1 MTGTVPTGASE
12 IFEPPFDFARH
23 EQEAVSAYLKVEQF
37 YKDLASV
44 AARVISECL
53 KQSDIGVHSVDFRAK
68 EPASLGR
75 KAAIPSETDRNSP
88 KYSDPLRDITD
99 LAGVRVITYFPET
112 LNLVDKI
119 IREEFEVVEKSNK
132 GDILLSQG
140 KFGYQSIHYLV
151 KINSSRSSLSEYS
164 RYAERVVEI
173 QVRTILQHAWAEIEH
188 DIQYKS
194 SYSIPKEIRR
204 RFHALA
210 GMLEIADREFQS
222 IQEADRTLS
231 DQADT
236 NVQSG
241 KLEVVE
247 ITPKALKTYLDRKM
261 GSDGRMTEWSYDWT
275 TKLLKRLGFD
285 NLDQVEEA
293 ISEYD
298 DRELSYIA
306 EGSQVGQLNRFE
318 TVLLAALGDKFLER
332 HAWASEPWFRSRR
345 ERILTKFAKRG
356 VAVGTYD
363 PIGASIRD

>member
-1 MTGTVPTGASE
+1 MSHQLPSTSLEGSGDD
-12 IFEPPFDFARH
+12 FDFDRH
-23 EQEAVSAYLKVEQF
+23 EQETVAAYLNEEQF

-44 AARVISECL
+44 VARILGECL
-53 KQSDIGVHSVDFRAK
+53 KRAEIGVHSVDFRAK

-75 KAAIPSETDRNSP
+75 KAAIPSEADPNLP
-88 KYSDPLRDITD
+88 KYADPLNEITD

-112 LNLVDKI
+112 LDLVDNVIKQEFDI
-119 IREEFEVVEKSNK
+119 IEKSDK
-132 GDILLSQG
+132 GDILVS
-140 KFGYQSIHYLV
+140 KDRFGYQSIHYLV
-151 KINSSRSSLSEYS
+151 KFNRSRESLSEYS
-164 RYAERVVEI
+164 RYSDKTVEI

-194 SYSIPKEIRR
+194 TYSIPKEIRR

-222 IQEADRTLS
+222 IQEADKELS
-231 DQADT
+231 ERADT

-247 ITPKALKTYLDRKM
+247 ITPKALRAYLDKRL
-261 GSDGRMTEWSYDWT
+261 GPDGRMKDWSYEWT
-275 TKLLKRLGFD
+275 TKLLKRLGFV

-306 EGSQVGQLNRFE
+306 EGTQVGQLNRFE
-318 TVLLAALGDKFLER
+318 TTLLAALGEEFINR
-332 HAWASEPWFRSRR
+332 HSWANEPWFRGYR
-345 ERILTKFAKRG
+345 ERMLSKFAKHG
-356 VAVGTYD
+356 IATGTYD
-363 PIGASIRD
+363 PFEEQTKM